1 MTRSRDIARMLGK
14 TELANTANV
23 SLVFGSVI
31 DSSGVDTIARNAG
44 QGVNYYTT
52 LDSLPTTGLT
62 AGDQAFVAANNRL
75 YVSNGNGW
83 YNVSL
88 INLSPRF
95 DSDVNSTFTIADSAT
110 ALIVTNPASD
120 SDNPAA
126 IITYGGT
133 LSDSGQHLIVL
144 TRDSSVW
151 TFTPRSAD
159 SVYNNVTL
167 GNIPDSNGGDFTY
180 TFTASDGVNQ
190 ASKQVTIT
198 YTGLAAAVWQG
209 TNYGYRSG
217 GDVGSYAARND
228 IQKYSLAS
236 DANGTDVGDLNAAR
250 SHVNGGSSTTHGYAM
265 GGTTSGSGFNGN
277 YTQNIQ
283 KWTFASDANASAIT
297 ATLTANRVAGSR
309 GEISDT
315 THANIYLA
323 GGLTG
328 TTAPPSGAPPDNARM
343 GTIDK
348 FDVSSDTTNATDQGD
363 LTSVRYHLAGHSSST
378 HGYVSGG
385 SPPSAANGVN
395 NIEKF
400 PFAASGNATDV
411 GDLTVARRSGAG
423 TSSTVSGYHAGAYQ
437 NHPDQSVIDKF
448 PFASDA
454 NATDVGDVNGSYH
467 TQHATTAS
475 STTHGYNAGVAQF
488 GSGNIIEKYSFS
500 TDGNATDVGDL
511 PVSWY
516 AAGSSSHY

>member
-1 MTRSRDIARMLGK
+1 MTKSRDIARMLGK
-14 TELANTANV
+14 TEVANTANV

-52 LDSLPTTGLT
+52 LDSLPTTSLT

-120 SDNPAA
+120 SDNPDA

-209 TNYGYRSG
+209 TNYGFVAG
-217 GDVGSYAARND
+217 GDAGSYASVNVME
-228 IQKYSLAS
+228 KYSFAS
-236 DANGTDVGDLNAAR
+236 DGNATDVGDLNTSR
-250 SHVNGGSSTTHGYAM
+250 SHVAGGSSPTHGYAM
-265 GGTTSGSGFNGN
+265 GGNTSGSGINGP
-277 YTQNIQ
+277 YIQ
-283 KWTFASDANASAIT
+283 SIEKFSVTSDANATAIT
-297 ATLTANRVAGSR
+297 ATLTANRTTANS
-309 GEISDT
+309 GEVSDAS
-315 THANIYLA
+315 HANIYV
-323 GGLTG
+323 GGGATG
-328 TTAPPSGAPPDNARM
+328 STAPATAAPPDAATIA
-343 GTIDK
+343 TIDK

-363 LTSVRYHLAGHSSST
+363 LSEAKFNLAGHSSST
-378 HGYVSGG
+378 HGYFSGG
-385 SPPSAANGVN
+385 GPTFSTFTNA
-395 NIEKF
+395 IEKF
-400 PFAASGNATDV
+400 PFAATANVSDV
-411 GDLTVARRSGAG
+411 GDLTVAKREGGG
-423 TSSTVSGYHAGAYQ
+423 TSSTTHGYHIGAVAPNPQ
-437 NHPDQSVIDKF
+437 INVMEKF
-448 PFASDA
+448 SFASDA
-454 NATDVGDVNGSYH
+454 NASDIGDTNQVTASDL
-467 TQHATTAS
+467 TTSS
-475 STTHGYNAGVAQF
+475 STTHGYMAGT
-488 GSGNIIEKYSFS
+488 GYINPYIEKHSFTS
-500 TDGNATDVGDL
+500 DTNGTAVGSL
-511 PVSWY
+511 TRNLY
-516 AAGSSSHY
+516 GRGAGAHN